1 MKYQV
6 TDRNTIRHNKKVYGV
21 GDEIELTD
29 EQAAPLLRS
38 GGIVPL
44 SKSES
49 ESQPEPEAGS
59 TEPTDT
65 DNPAVTNS
73 MTREERETQLIEVYD
88 QKGWQGIKAIADK
101 LNISKPAGGW
111 DEAIPLILDAEGF
124 AE

>member
-1 MKYQV
+1 MKYRV

-49 ESQPEPEAGS
+49 ESQP
-59 TEPTDT
+59 EPTDT